1 MTTPFDDIPPG
12 RVDQLLDRLN
22 EARIGP
28 DTKMQCKVC
37 WWVYDPQEGCEEWD
51 IPPGTPFTELP
62 EHFTCP
68 GCGNDKTAFLVKGD
82 E

>member
-1 MTTPFDDIPPG
+1 MTKPFD
-12 RVDQLLDRLN
+12 
-22 EARIGP
+22 
-28 DTKMQCKVC
+28 
-37 WWVYDPQEGCEEWD
+37 D

-68 GCGNDKTAFLVKGD
+68 GCGNDKSSFLVKDD